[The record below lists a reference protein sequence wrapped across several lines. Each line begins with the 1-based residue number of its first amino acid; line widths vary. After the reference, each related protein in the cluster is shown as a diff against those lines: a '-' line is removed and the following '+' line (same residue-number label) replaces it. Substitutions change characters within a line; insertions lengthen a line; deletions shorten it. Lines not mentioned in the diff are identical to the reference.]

1 MDYEALKEQWSDIE
15 ERDGIRLSW
24 NTFPS
29 SRMEASRLVVP
40 IGALYTP
47 LKEKSD
53 TTLLQYEPVTCK
65 APCRAVLNPFCQVD
79 MRARI
84 WICPF
89 CLQRNGLP
97 PHYKDISENQIPPE
111 LHPGST
117 TIEYR
122 LARPAPTPPIFVFVV
137 DTCQEEDSLKAL
149 KDSIIMSLDLIPP
162 HALVGLITYG
172 TMAQVHELGYTE
184 CAKSYVFRGN
194 KDYTGK
200 QVQEMLGLL
209 TAPGARPGMQQV
221 QPQPGRPAPPPM
233 GGAGQRFL
241 LPVQQCEFQ
250 LTNALE
256 SLQKDPWPVANDKR
270 SIRCTGVALSVATGL
285 LETSFQNAGGRI
297 MLFTGGPATEGP
309 GMVVG
314 PELKEQI
321 RSHHDIDRDN
331 IKYYKKAL
339 KFYETLA
346 KRTAHNGHIVDIFA
360 GCLDQVGLLE
370 MKGLPNSTG
379 GHMILTD
386 SFTASMYKQSFAKIF
401 DTDSQGNLAMGFN
414 ATLEVLTSKE
424 LKVTGLIGHAVSL
437 NKKSSSVGETEC
449 GIGNTCSWKMCSI
462 DPAASYGIYFEV
474 AGQNAPAASAMTQG
488 PQKGLIQF
496 LTYYQ
501 HSAGQYHLRVTTVG
515 RNICAPSGDPALAQ
529 SFDQEAAAVLMSRI
543 AVYKA
548 EVDDGPDVLRWVDR
562 MLIRLCAR
570 FAEYRKDDPSSFR
583 LEKNFTLYP
592 QFMFHLRRSQFLQVF
607 NNSPDETAFYRHV
620 LNHEDVGNSLV
631 MIQPTL
637 DSYTFDQDGAVP
649 VLLDSSSIQPQTIL
663 LLDSFFHI
671 LIFHGETMA
680 EWRKAGYQEME
691 GYENFKEILEAPKED
706 ARELIQDRFPLPRF
720 IVCDAGGSQARFLLA
735 KLNPSTTHT
744 SAAGSGYGGGVA
756 QTAQT
761 IFTDDV
767 SLQTFMD
774 HLMKLAVSGTS

>member
-15 ERDGIRLSW
+15 DRDGIRLSW

-47 LKEKSD
+47 LKEKTD
-53 TTLLQYEPVTCK
+53 GTPLLQYEPVTCK
-65 APCRAVLNPFCQVD
+65 PPCRAVLNPFCQVD

-89 CLQRNGLP
+89 CLQRNNLP
-97 PHYKDISENQIPPE
+97 PHYKDISESQIPPE

-137 DTCQEEDSLKAL
+137 DTCQEEDSLKSL
-149 KDSIIMSLDLIPP
+149 RDSIINALSFLPP

-194 KDYTGK
+194 KDYGGK
-200 QVQEMLGLL
+200 QVSEMLGL
-209 TAPGARPGMQQV
+209 AMGGAARPGQP
-221 QPQPGRPAPPPM
+221 QPQPGRPAAPPV
-233 GGAGQRFL
+233 GGAQARFL

-250 LTNALE
+250 LTNVLE

-270 SIRCTGVALSVATGL
+270 AIRCTGVALSVAAGL
-285 LETSFQNAGGRI
+285 LETSFQNSGARI

-339 KFYETLA
+339 KFYDTLA
-346 KRTAHNGHIVDIFA
+346 KRVAHNGHAVDIFA

-370 MKGLPNSTG
+370 MKGLANSTG

-386 SFTASMYKQSFAKIF
+386 SFTSSMYKQSFSKIF
-401 DTDSQGNLAMGFN
+401 DADADGNLLMGFN
-414 ATLEVLTSKE
+414 ASLEVLTTKE

-437 NKKSSSVGETEC
+437 NKKSTSVGETEC

-462 DPAASYGIYFEV
+462 DPAASYGVYFEI
-474 AGQNAPAASAMTQG
+474 ASQGGPAPAMQQG

-501 HSAGQYHLRVTTVG
+501 HSGGQYHLRVTTVG
-515 RNICAPSGDPALAQ
+515 RNMSGPSGDPAIAQ

-543 AVYKA
+543 AVFKA

-562 MLIRLCAR
+562 MLIRLCSR

-620 LNHEDVGNSLV
+620 LNHEDVSNSLV

-637 DSYTFDQDGAVP
+637 DSYTFDQEGAIP
-649 VLLDSSSIQPQTIL
+649 VLLDSTSIQPTTVL
-663 LLDSFFHI
+663 LLDTFFHI

-680 EWRKAGYQEME
+680 EWRKAGYQDME
-691 GYENFKEILEAPKED
+691 GYENFRELLDAPKQD
-706 ARELIQDRFPLPRF
+706 AKDLIQDRFPLPRF

-744 SAAGSGYGGGVA
+744 SSSYGGVS

-774 HLMKLAVSGTS
+774 HLMKLAVSGTG